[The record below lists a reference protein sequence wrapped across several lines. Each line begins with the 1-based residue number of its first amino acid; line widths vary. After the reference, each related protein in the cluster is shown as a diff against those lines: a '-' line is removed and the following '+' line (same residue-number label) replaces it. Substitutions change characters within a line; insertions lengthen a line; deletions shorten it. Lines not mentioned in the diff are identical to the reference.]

1 MMRRF
6 LIHLLQACRW
16 CGFPATSGLS
26 PLVFFVRPVVVLD
39 ASRGLLGLFEALVLA
54 IISVLVLND
63 DRGTSHLLPV

>member
-1 MMRRF
+1 M
-6 LIHLLQACRW
+6 
-16 CGFPATSGLS
+16 
-26 PLVFFVRPVVVLD
+26 FFVRPVVVLD